1 MIARRSP
8 GVRPRRRTR
17 RASGV
22 LVNLLLALSGVGAP
36 VACAAA
42 PVQVLDDSG
51 ARVTLNAPARRVVSL
66 APSITEL
73 IYAAGGGSRL
83 VGTVSFSDYPRA
95 ARDVPVIGSNTALDL
110 ERIAATHPDLIVVWW
125 HGNPQRQVE
134 RLKSLHVPLF
144 YSEPHRLADISSTLI
159 RLGTLLGT
167 ESQAREAA
175 RAFDTRIAAL
185 RQRYASRP
193 PVSVFFQVWDD
204 PLMTLNG
211 THIISD
217 VLCVCGGRN
226 LFGSLNERVPT
237 VSTEAVIAVD
247 PDAIIA
253 TRPEPARAHRVAH
266 PTDPSGGDPALR
278 GWRRWPGM
286 RVVAHDNLFT
296 IDADLISRPGPRLA
310 DATALLCQQLEQVR
324 QRAPS
329 RNPAGSRHP

>member
-1 MIARRSP
+1 MLA
-8 GVRPRRRTR
+8 G
-17 RASGV
+17 
-22 LVNLLLALSGVGAP
+22 LLLALAGGGAP
-36 VACAAA
+36 AACAAA

-66 APSITEL
+66 APSVTEL
-73 IYAAGGGSRL
+73 IYAAGGGNRL
-83 VGTVSFSDYPRA
+83 VGTVSFSDYPSA
-95 ARDVPVIGSNTALDL
+95 ARDVPVIGSYTTLDL

-144 YSEPHRLADISSTLI
+144 YSEPHRLADIGSTLI

-167 ESQAREAA
+167 EPQAREAA

-193 PVSVFFQVWDD
+193 PVSVFFQLWDD

-217 VLCVCGGRN
+217 VISVCGGRN
-226 LFGSLNERVPT
+226 LFGSLGELVPT
-237 VSTEAVIAVD
+237 VSTEAVIAAD
-247 PDAIIA
+247 PDAIVA
-253 TRPEPARAHRVAH
+253 ARPEPARAHRAAQS
-266 PTDPSGGDPALR
+266 TDPSGGDPALR

-286 RVVAHDNLFT
+286 RAVARDNLFT
-296 IDADLISRPGPRLA
+296 VDADLISRPGPRLA
-310 DATALLCQQLEQVR
+310 DATALLCQELEQVR

-329 RNPAGSRHP
+329 RRPTGSLHP

>member
-1 MIARRSP
+1 MIACRSP
-8 GVRPRRRTR
+8 VVPPRRRAR

-22 LVNLLLALSGVGAP
+22 LASLLLALSGAGIP

-51 ARVTLNAPARRVVSL
+51 ARVTLNAPAQRVVSL

-83 VGTVSFSDYPRA
+83 VGTASFSDYPSA
-95 ARDVPVIGSNTALDL
+95 ACDVPVIGSNTALDL

-125 HGNPQRQVE
+125 HGNPPRQVE

-144 YSEPHRLADISSTLI
+144 YSEPRRLADISSTLI

-167 ESQAREAA
+167 APQAREAA

-217 VLCVCGGRN
+217 VISVCGGRN
-226 LFGSLNERVPT
+226 LFGSQGERVPT
-237 VSTEAVIAVD
+237 VSTEAVIAAD
-247 PDAIIA
+247 PDAIVA
-253 TRPEPARAHRVAH
+253 ARPEPARARRVAH
-266 PTDPSGGDPALR
+266 PTEPSGDDPALR

-286 RVVAHDNLFT
+286 RAVARDNLFT
-296 IDADLISRPGPRLA
+296 VDADLISRPGPRLA
-310 DATALLCQQLEQVR
+310 DATALLCQELEQIR
-324 QRAPS
+324 RHAPS
-329 RNPAGSRHP
+329 RNPAGPRRP

>member
-1 MIARRSP
+1 MTAHQSP
-8 GVRPRRRTR
+8 VVRPQRRTR

-22 LVNLLLALSGVGAP
+22 LVSLLLALSGAGTP
-36 VACAAA
+36 VSCAAA

-83 VGTVSFSDYPRA
+83 VGTVSFSDYPSA
-95 ARDVPVIGSNTALDL
+95 ARDVPVIGSNTTLDL

-167 ESQAREAA
+167 EPQAREAA
-175 RAFDTRIAAL
+175 RAFDARIAAL
-185 RQRYASRP
+185 QQCYASRP

-217 VLCVCGGRN
+217 VLSVCGGRN
-226 LFGSLNERVPT
+226 LFGSLSERVPT

-253 TRPEPARAHRVAH
+253 TRPEPARVHRVAQS
-266 PTDPSGGDPALR
+266 TDPSGDDSALR
-278 GWRRWPGM
+278 RWQRWPGM
-286 RVVAHDNLFT
+286 RAVARDNLFT
-296 IDADLISRPGPRLA
+296 VDADLISRPGPRLA
-310 DATALLCQQLEQVR
+310 DATALLCQALEQAR
-324 QRAPS
+324 QRAPA
-329 RNPAGSRHP
+329 RNPDGLLRP